1 MKKLWIPAVVGL
13 MVLTSLFSIAGC
25 SSGTA
30 GAQGP
35 SGPAGASG
43 VSVSSAAV
51 NSSGHL
57 ILTMSNGQTV
67 DAGNVVGP
75 AGSTGTSTGPGTG
88 DSFASVIAQVEP
100 KIVRIDC
107 TVTGGL
113 DSGSGTIVD
122 ARGYILTNAHV
133 VAGATSIKVTLKD
146 GTTLAATVVHSDTTA
161 DMAILKLTT
170 TRTDFPVI
178 TFGTASDYA
187 LGDEI
192 VAGGFPMG
200 TMLPGPASFTQGI
213 VSALRT
219 YPNNAGTPQ
228 AWIQI
233 DVAVNPGNSGGCLFT
248 ETAKMIGIPSAGIDD
263 GTDFEDINL
272 AIPVTLITP
281 FVSAWVPK

>member
-1 MKKLWIPAVVGL
+1 MKKIWMPAIVAL
-13 MVLTSLFSIAGC
+13 MVLTSLFSVTSC
-25 SSGTA
+25 SSGA

-35 SGPAGASG
+35 AGPAGAAGLSI
-43 VSVSSAAV
+43 SSATV
-51 NSSGHL
+51 NASGHL
-57 ILTMSNGQTV
+57 ILTMSNGQTI
-67 DAGNVVGP
+67 DAGYVVGP
-75 AGSTGTSTGPGTG
+75 AGAAGTATGPGSG
-88 DSFASVIAQVEP
+88 DSFASVIAQIEP

-133 VAGATSIKVTLKD
+133 VAGATAIKVTIKD
-146 GTTLAATVVHSDTTA
+146 GTIFAATVVHSDTA
-161 DMAILKLTT
+161 QDMAIIKLTT

-178 TFGTASDYA
+178 TLGTSADFA

-200 TMLPGPASFTQGI
+200 TSLPGPATFTQGI

-228 AWIQI
+228 SWIQI
-233 DVAVNPGNSGGCLFT
+233 DVPVNPGNSGGCLFT
-248 ETAKMIGIPSAGIDD
+248 ETGKMIGIPSAGIDD
-263 GTDFEDINL
+263 GSDFEDINL
-272 AIPVTLITP
+272 AIPVSLITP
-281 FVSAWVPK
+281 FVAAWVGK

>member
-1 MKKLWIPAVVGL
+1 MWAPAIVGL
-13 MVLTSLFSIAGC
+13 LLLTTLFSAAGC

-35 SGPAGASG
+35 AGPAGAAGAAG
-43 VSVSSAAV
+43 VSVSSATV
-51 NSSGHL
+51 NASGHL
-57 ILTMSNGQTV
+57 ILTMSSGQTI

-75 AGSTGTSTGPGTG
+75 AGIATGPGTG
-88 DSFASVIAQVEP
+88 DSFAAVIAQVEP

-107 TVTGGL
+107 TVSGGL

-133 VAGATSIKVTLKD
+133 VAGATAIKVTLKD
-146 GTTLAATVVHSDTTA
+146 GTILAATVVHSDTA
-161 DMAILKLTT
+161 LDMAILKLTT

-178 TFGTASDYA
+178 TLGTMSDFA

-200 TMLPGPASFTQGI
+200 TSLPGPASFTQGI

-219 YPNNAGTPQ
+219 YAGSP
-228 AWIQI
+228 WIQI

-248 ETAKMIGIPSAGIDD
+248 ETGKMIGIPSAGIDD

-272 AIPVTLITP
+272 AIPVSLISP
-281 FVSAWVPK
+281 FVAAWVPK

>member
-1 MKKLWIPAVVGL
+1 LKKTWMSAITALLSIV
-13 MVLTSLFSIAGC
+13 TFFSIAGC

-35 SGPAGASG
+35 AGPSGAAGAAG
-43 VSVSSAAV
+43 VSVSSASV
-51 NSSGHL
+51 NGSGHL
-57 ILTMSNGQTV
+57 ILTMSSGQTI
-67 DAGNVVGP
+67 DAGSVVGP
-75 AGSTGTSTGPGTG
+75 AGISTGPGTG
-88 DSFASVIAQVEP
+88 DSFAAVIAQVEP

-133 VAGATSIKVTLKD
+133 VAGATAIKVTLKD
-146 GTTLAATVVHSDTTA
+146 GTILAATVIHSDTA
-161 DMAILKLTT
+161 LDMAVIKLTS

-178 TFGTASDYA
+178 TLGTMSDFA

-200 TMLPGPASFTQGI
+200 TSLPGPASFTQGI

-219 YPNNAGTPQ
+219 YGGSP
-228 AWIQI
+228 WIQI

-248 ETAKMIGIPSAGIDD
+248 ETGKMIGIPSAGIDD
-263 GTDFEDINL
+263 GSDFEDINL
-272 AIPVTLITP
+272 AIPISLISP
-281 FVSAWVPK
+281 FITAWVPK